1 VRRGTR
7 RGSRSVSAP
16 SHQQSW
22 RGETERLNPLAF
34 ASHLTEASFRRG
46 AATTPSF
53 SRALLD
59 VSGGRVGYRRTL
71 VRVDNERDANL
82 DRFEQPAGLDLV
94 TVEFDDER
102 QAADFSVPAWF
113 GPEVTN
119 EDHFR
124 KSTLAVAGAPTIAD
138 VEVNNAAVIAL
149 VEALESAPRL
159 KSRSTANVGVASLSS
174 SDDADRTQPVRLP
187 PVLRLPLP
195 AKLPEVGV
203 AELDPRATEVLDGV
217 AKALER
223 APTQQDGD
231 FSAETHVN
239 IRRAS

>member
-1 VRRGTR
+1 MRRGTR

-94 TVEFDDER
+94 TVELTTSAKQLIFLSPR
-102 QAADFSVPAWF
+102 GSVQ
-113 GPEVTN
+113 
-119 EDHFR
+119 
-124 KSTLAVAGAPTIAD
+124 
-138 VEVNNAAVIAL
+138 
-149 VEALESAPRL
+149 
-159 KSRSTANVGVASLSS
+159 KSRMRIISESQRSLS
-174 SDDADRTQPVRLP
+174 QERLP
-187 PVLRLPLP
+187 SQMWRS
-195 AKLPEVGV
+195 
-203 AELDPRATEVLDGV
+203 T
-217 AKALER
+217 
-223 APTQQDGD
+223 TQ
-231 FSAETHVN
+231 
-239 IRRAS
+239 R